1 MQHSIRDPN
10 RDHAHGRIWRITY
23 KNRPLVK
30 PAMIDGAP
38 IAALLDLLR
47 TEPELRSHYR
57 VRTELW
63 NRPTSDVVA
72 EAAKWLVSVKD
83 SDPEY
88 EHCKLEAL
96 WLHQAHD
103 VINEPLLKDVLKSP
117 DFRARAAA
125 TRVLGYW
132 RDRVEKP
139 LELLRDQVTDE
150 HPRVRLE
157 AVRALSFF
165 GSQEAIDVVVESLI
179 LDQDDY
185 LKYTFNETMK
195 TLERRVKGQTE
206 LPHEGTDWD
215 KRNAEGYSVPPEG
228 KGAKKATGKGK

>member
-1 MQHSIRDPN
+1 VIGETANWLAGLAKNDP
-10 RDHAHGRIWRITY
+10 
-23 KNRPLVK
+23 L
-30 PAMIDGAP
+30 
-38 IAALLDLLR
+38 
-47 TEPELRSHYR
+47 
-57 VRTELW
+57 
-63 NRPTSDVVA
+63 
-72 EAAKWLVSVKD
+72 
-83 SDPEY
+83 Y
-88 EHCKLEAL
+88 EHHKLEAL

-103 VINEPLLKDVLKSP
+103 TINEPLLKDVLHSP

-139 LELLRDQVTDE
+139 LDLLRQQVSDE

-165 GSQEAIDVVVESLI
+165 GSQEAIDVAVESLVF
-179 LDQDDY
+179 DQDDY

-195 TLERRVKGQTE
+195 TLERRVKGTTN

-215 KRNAEGYSVPPEG
+215 KRNAEGYKVPPDT
-228 KGAKKATGKGK
+228 KAKKKAGK